1 MTRIIYQIHAQ
12 LLMTVVDLKWK
23 GPDDSK
29 PLDTSYTP
37 AEARA
42 MVRVATMDH
51 ERDGDDVDESGGEES
66 DGKEGDGN
74 MTIEPDCKFLWD
86 VKV

>member
-42 MVRVATMDH
+42 TVRVATM
-51 ERDGDDVDESGGEES
+51 
-66 DGKEGDGN
+66 EGMVTTLMN
-74 MTIEPDCKFLWD
+74 QV
-86 VKV
+86 VKKAMARRVTEI

>member
-29 PLDTSYTP
+29 PLESRHIIYSSGGESDGKSG
-37 AEARA
+37 
-42 MVRVATMDH
+42 DDG
-51 ERDGDDVDESGGEES
+51 RDGDNIDESGGEES
-66 DGKEGDGN
+66 DGKEGDG
-74 MTIEPDCKFLWD
+74 I
-86 VKV
+86 